1 MPTPRAL
8 HTTMLFPKLRT
19 ASGEFVVPAPAEQS
33 GAMKFL
39 IDFCAGGVAGAVA
52 KTATAPIERV
62 KLLIQTQDANPKIIS
77 GEVARYT
84 GIVDCFTRVS
94 SEQGFMAF
102 WRGNTVNVIRYFPT
116 QAFNFAFKD
125 TIKGFFP
132 KYDPKKEFGQ
142 FFAANI
148 ASGGLAGAGSLT
160 IVYPLDYARTRL
172 ASDVGSGNPQFT
184 GLLDC
189 LMKTAQGGFFNM
201 YSGAHPPPPPSPPFR
216 AAPSLRSS
224 PPSPRA
230 LPPPSLALA
239 VLRAQSKPPTR
250 LRPFS
255 AAGFSVSVV
264 GIVAYRGPYFGIF
277 DTLKEK
283 NPFKKEKGIVGL
295 ASKFCI
301 AQFTAIVAGFIS
313 YPFDTVRR
321 RLQMQAEKPPDQWLY
336 NGTLDCAVKIVRDEG
351 MGAMFKVRRR
361 HVSLPS
367 PSPLPPFT
375 QTARPSSRRAQPP
388 IAPSS
393 HGLVL
398 PPLPWLLPVFPTSLL
413 SPFLR
418 PTPPRTAVF
427 SAARLHRAPSPAPS
441 SSRLASPYPP
451 PSSMPIAHTRAHTP
465 RMVRPALDP
474 RSTCPFGRDSPPTFS
489 APWAAP
495 SSSLATTRSS
505 VSLAKGVCPR
515 RTGVVLSRAQGC
527 ARSRTVLVR
536 TSNRRRDKL

>member
-367 PSPLPPFT
+367 PSPPSPSPRRRAPPL
-375 QTARPSSRRAQPP
+375 AARNRPSPLHHTVSSFLPSLGSFLSSRPP
-388 IAPSS
+388 SSPPSSVPPSS
-393 HGLVL
+393 HRRFLACTPAPCTLPRAILFPPRFPLPSPLLHAHRTHPCAHSTHGPPCTRPTINMPFRQGFAANVLRTLGGALVL
-398 PPLPWLLPVFPTSLL
+398 VGYDEIK
-413 SPFLR
+413 R
-418 PTPPRTAVF
+418 
-427 SAARLHRAPSPAPS
+427 
-441 SSRLASPYPP
+441 
-451 PSSMPIAHTRAHTP
+451 II
-465 RMVRPALDP
+465 
-474 RSTCPFGRDSPPTFS
+474 G
-489 APWAAP
+489 
-495 SSSLATTRSS
+495 
-505 VSLAKGVCPR
+505 
-515 RTGVVLSRAQGC
+515 
-527 ARSRTVLVR
+527 
-536 TSNRRRDKL
+536 

>member
-132 KYDPKKEFGQ
+132 KYDPKKEFGK

-239 VLRAQSKPPTR
+239 VLRAQSKPPHAPPP
-250 LRPFS
+250 LF
-255 AAGFSVSVV
+255 
-264 GIVAYRGPYFGIF
+264 
-277 DTLKEK
+277 
-283 NPFKKEKGIVGL
+283 
-295 ASKFCI
+295 
-301 AQFTAIVAGFIS
+301 
-313 YPFDTVRR
+313 RR
-321 RLQMQAEKPPDQWLY
+321 RLLGVGRRDRRVPRPLLRHLRYAQGEEPVQEGEGHRRPRLQVLHRAVHRDRGGLHLLPVRHRPPSPADAGREATGPVAVQWHARLR
-336 NGTLDCAVKIVRDEG
+336 GQDRPRRGDGRDVQGAPTTRVPPVTLP
-351 MGAMFKVRRR
+351 
-361 HVSLPS
+361 PS
-367 PSPLPPFT
+367 PSPRRRAPPL
-375 QTARPSSRRAQPP
+375 AARNRPSPLHHTVSSFLPSLGSFLSSRPP
-388 IAPSS
+388 SSPPSSVPPSS
-393 HGLVL
+393 HRRFLACTPAPCTLPRAILFPPRFPLPSPLLHAHRTHPCAHSTHGPPCTRPTINMPFRQGFAANVLRTLGGALVL
-398 PPLPWLLPVFPTSLL
+398 VGYDEIK
-413 SPFLR
+413 R
-418 PTPPRTAVF
+418 
-427 SAARLHRAPSPAPS
+427 
-441 SSRLASPYPP
+441 
-451 PSSMPIAHTRAHTP
+451 II
-465 RMVRPALDP
+465 
-474 RSTCPFGRDSPPTFS
+474 G
-489 APWAAP
+489 
-495 SSSLATTRSS
+495 
-505 VSLAKGVCPR
+505 
-515 RTGVVLSRAQGC
+515 
-527 ARSRTVLVR
+527 
-536 TSNRRRDKL
+536 